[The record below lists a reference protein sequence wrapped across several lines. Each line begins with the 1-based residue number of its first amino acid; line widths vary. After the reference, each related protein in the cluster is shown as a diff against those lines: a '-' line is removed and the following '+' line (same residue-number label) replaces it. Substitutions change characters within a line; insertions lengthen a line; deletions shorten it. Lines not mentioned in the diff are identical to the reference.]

1 VAGEQ
6 SQHLAARVAACAS
19 DSDGKRHFSTLMRV
33 DEQGP
38 EAATLRDQ
46 LTGKVSGAASPK
58 VGAHAEQLGDGC
70 P

>member
-1 VAGEQ
+1 
-6 SQHLAARVAACAS
+6 
-19 DSDGKRHFSTLMRV
+19 MRV

-46 LTGKVSGAASPK
+46 LTGTVSGAASPK